1 MPDKPVNHFARL
13 KGLGYNRLVSVTP
26 PGCPVSEKSGFH
38 RRVQAGDDARGKAP
52 GVKWGDGSWSGYDWI
67 AAGEPTDDDL
77 ERWHAWGAGVGVRL
91 GDGLVFVDCD
101 TPNIEHARIVL
112 AIARRRFDGFKVR
125 VGRDPKFGF
134 FLRATDVRYCRIEYG
149 SANDRVEVLSGGR
162 QVVVHGTHP
171 ITGKPYKWPDGLP
184 HLADVLEATQQ
195 EIDDFLEEC
204 AAALPA
210 ASPIVREGAQTEVDQ
225 ESLRADMALVTKAV
239 KATPNTSDV
248 FPTRESYTGYGYAI
262 KAAAGPEHEVE
273 AFDLYAD
280 WCARWTEGENDPR
293 LVEADWKRM
302 KGPYRRGA
310 SWLFEL
316 AEAHGAPGAFSQAER
331 WFEQPADESIFP
343 TEKER
348 APQKR
353 FSLTPFAEAAATAL
367 SSTALPLIKGILDQG
382 AMTVLYG
389 ESNAGK
395 TFVAMDISYHVATGL
410 QWAGRRVARA
420 AVLYVAAEGGQ
431 GARKRAAA
439 LSARYGAAGEFLFLL
454 HPVNLLRADADLG
467 PLIATIRDSGLVFGL
482 IVIDTLS
489 RAMAGGDENAST
501 DMGAMVKHLD
511 ALRAATGAHLMVVH
525 HSGKD
530 RAKGAR
536 GHSLLRAATDTEI
549 EVADRVISVTK
560 QRDLD
565 GSFASGFELDV
576 AVLGVDA
583 EGDPVTSCTIR
594 LVDRE
599 SAKVG
604 RATKREREVLTAFEE
619 LAAVKDAADS
629 PGVTAEEV
637 AEWFESNDDKLS
649 VNGARTL
656 IKKLV
661 TKEFLEKI
669 GRNSWRMSEKSGPS
683 HISYVNQSGPEVVQN
698 IFQ

>member
-1 MPDKPVNHFARL
+1 VPYCRVEYGERDAKGRL
-13 KGLGYNRLVSVTP
+13 K
-26 PGCPVSEKSGFH
+26 
-38 RRVQAGDDARGKAP
+38 D
-52 GVKWGDGSWSGYDWI
+52 
-67 AAGEPTDDDL
+67 
-77 ERWHAWGAGVGVRL
+77 
-91 GDGLVFVDCD
+91 
-101 TPNIEHARIVL
+101 RI
-112 AIARRRFDGFKVR
+112 
-125 VGRDPKFGF
+125 
-134 FLRATDVRYCRIEYG
+134 
-149 SANDRVEVLSGGR
+149 EVLSEGR
-162 QVVVHGTHP
+162 QVVVHGIHP
-171 ITGKPYKWPDGLP
+171 VTGKPYKWPDGLP
-184 HLADVLEATQQ
+184 ARADVIEATRQ
-195 EIDDFLEEC
+195 EIDDFLAEC

-210 ASPIVREGAQTEVDQ
+210 ASEIVREGAQTEVDQ
-225 ESLRADMALVTKAV
+225 DSLRADMALITKAV
-239 KATPNTSDV
+239 KATPNTSDA

-262 KAAAGPEHEVE
+262 KAAAGPDNEAE

-280 WCARWTEGENDPR
+280 WCARWLEGENDPR

-316 AEAHGAPGAFSQAER
+316 AESLGPPGAFNQAER
-331 WFEQPADESIFP
+331 WFEQPADDSIFP

-348 APQKR
+348 APQKS
-353 FSLTPFAEAAATAL
+353 FSLTPFDDAAATAL

-395 TFVAMDISYHVATGL
+395 TFVAMDIAYHVATGL
-410 QWAGRRVARA
+410 QWAGKRVARA

-439 LSARYGAAGEFLFLL
+439 LTARYGAAGDFLFLL
-454 HPVNLLRADADLG
+454 HPVNLLRADADLA
-467 PLIATIRDSGLVFGL
+467 PLIATIRDSGLTFGL

-511 ALRAATGAHLMVVH
+511 LLRASTGAHLMVVH

-565 GSFASGFELDV
+565 GSFASGFDLDV
-576 AVLGVDA
+576 VTLGVDA

-604 RATKREREVLTAFEE
+604 RATKREREVV
-619 LAAVKDAADS
+619 AAVEAVCEMREAGGEPGASAEDVAAY
-629 PGVTAEEV
+629 
-637 AEWFESNDDKLS
+637 FESQGDSLS
-649 VNGARTL
+649 VSGARAML
-656 IKKLV
+656 KNIVLKG
-661 TKEFLEKI
+661 ELEKI
-669 GRNSWRMSEKSGPS
+669 GRGRWKKVAETVSATLDSG
-683 HISYVNQSGPEVVQN
+683 HAYVGQVADSGREVAESV
-698 IFQ
+698 FG